1 LHRPPAVVLIA
12 GLLSGI
18 VGIAV
23 LVGWA
28 FDLQPM
34 KSVWPGFVS
43 MKVNTGLAF
52 LLCGVSL
59 TAWTTPSRRATSTAM
74 VRGAALGA
82 MLIGGASLLEY
93 LFDCNFGID
102 EFFVAD
108 HDPLRNPLFPGRPA
122 FWTAANFLLLGLAL
136 LLVPSNKKMSLWI
149 APSLGLAVSS
159 VAALTLLGYLY
170 GTPSLGDIP
179 YFSSMTVHTAATF
192 LLLGVGVLYARPN
205 FRIMAPL
212 RSQSVGGI
220 IARRL
225 IPAVIALRIGVAWLV
240 LLGRHFNIYDTKI
253 AFALIVFLNVSVFL
267 CVVWSVSRAL
277 NRWDEDRLAADATS
291 KETLKQSEI
300 RLRLAQQAASIG
312 TFEWN
317 VKTGVNVWTAEMEAM
332 YGLAPG
338 EFGRTQRAWEQLVHV
353 EDRARTLAVVEQAL
367 TTFEPQEGE
376 WRVVWPDGSI
386 HWIVGRFQAFTD
398 ADNTLHRVFGANID
412 ITARKLMEE
421 SLRESEARAR
431 AVLNA
436 AVDAIITID
445 QLGTIQSV
453 NQATERLFGYT
464 EGELVGKNVRIL
476 MPPPYEDEHD
486 EYLRHYLA
494 TGEKRIIGIGREVL
508 ARRKDGSVFP
518 VDLAVSEVNLVG
530 RRLFTGIVRDL
541 TEHKLAEKK
550 LDAHR
555 DELAHVLRLNTM
567 GEMAGGL
574 AHEINQP
581 LSAIRNYASGVMR
594 RLGAGDCGRS
604 ELIEVAQ
611 LIADESERASTIIQS
626 LKHFVKKG
634 VPDQRLLDINALVR
648 NAMSIMAI
656 EAERRSVAM
665 TARCALK
672 MPPINGDSIQLE
684 QVVINLLLNAV
695 EAMENC
701 AGTKRLLV
709 EIGTVDA
716 DALVSVSD
724 NGPGLPADYSENI
737 FKAFF
742 TTKAD
747 GLGMGLAISRSI
759 VEAHNGRLWAE
770 PNSDGGATFRIA
782 LPLHQEQ
789 VNGDSSNRLYR

>member
-1 LHRPPAVVLIA
+1 
-12 GLLSGI
+12 
-18 VGIAV
+18 
-23 LVGWA
+23 
-28 FDLQPM
+28 
-34 KSVWPGFVS
+34 
-43 MKVNTGLAF
+43 
-52 LLCGVSL
+52 
-59 TAWTTPSRRATSTAM
+59 
-74 VRGAALGA
+74 
-82 MLIGGASLLEY
+82 
-93 LFDCNFGID
+93 
-102 EFFVAD
+102 
-108 HDPLRNPLFPGRPA
+108 
-122 FWTAANFLLLGLAL
+122 
-136 LLVPSNKKMSLWI
+136 
-149 APSLGLAVSS
+149 
-159 VAALTLLGYLY
+159 
-170 GTPSLGDIP
+170 
-179 YFSSMTVHTAATF
+179 
-192 LLLGVGVLYARPN
+192 
-205 FRIMAPL
+205 MAPL

-240 LLGRHFNIYDTKI
+240 LLGRHFNNYDTKI
-253 AFALIVFLNVSVFL
+253 AFALIVFLNITVFL

-277 NRWDEDRLAADATS
+277 NRWDEDRRAADAAS

-317 VKTGVNVWTAEMEAM
+317 VQTDLAIRTPELEAM

-338 EFGRTQRAWEQLVHV
+338 EFERTHSAWEQLIHV
-353 EDRARTLAVVEQAL
+353 EDRTRTIRVVEQAL
-367 TTFEPQEGE
+367 ATFEPQESE
-376 WRVVWPDGSI
+376 WRVVWPDGSV
-386 HWIVGRFQAFTD
+386 HWIVGRFQAFKD
-398 ADNTLHRVFGANID
+398 ADGKLHRLVGANID
-412 ITARKLMEE
+412 ITTRKVMEE

-445 QLGTIQSV
+445 HLGIIESA

-464 EGELVGKNVRIL
+464 EAEHVGENVRIL

-494 TGEKRIIGIGREVL
+494 TGEKRIIGIGREVQ

-550 LDAHR
+550 LGAHR

-648 NAMSIMAI
+648 NAMGIMAI

-665 TARCALK
+665 TARCALN
-672 MPPINGDSIQLE
+672 MPRINGDAIQLE
-684 QVVINLLLNAV
+684 QVVINLLLNGI

>member
-1 LHRPPAVVLIA
+1 M
-12 GLLSGI
+12 G
-18 VGIAV
+18 
-23 LVGWA
+23 
-28 FDLQPM
+28 
-34 KSVWPGFVS
+34 
-43 MKVNTGLAF
+43 
-52 LLCGVSL
+52 
-59 TAWTTPSRRATSTAM
+59 
-74 VRGAALGA
+74 
-82 MLIGGASLLEY
+82 
-93 LFDCNFGID
+93 
-102 EFFVAD
+102 
-108 HDPLRNPLFPGRPA
+108 
-122 FWTAANFLLLGLAL
+122 
-136 LLVPSNKKMSLWI
+136 
-149 APSLGLAVSS
+149 
-159 VAALTLLGYLY
+159 
-170 GTPSLGDIP
+170 
-179 YFSSMTVHTAATF
+179 
-192 LLLGVGVLYARPN
+192 
-205 FRIMAPL
+205 
-212 RSQSVGGI
+212 
-220 IARRL
+220 
-225 IPAVIALRIGVAWLV
+225 
-240 LLGRHFNIYDTKI
+240 
-253 AFALIVFLNVSVFL
+253 
-267 CVVWSVSRAL
+267 
-277 NRWDEDRLAADATS
+277 
-291 KETLKQSEI
+291 
-300 RLRLAQQAASIG
+300 
-312 TFEWN
+312 
-317 VKTGVNVWTAEMEAM
+317 
-332 YGLAPG
+332 
-338 EFGRTQRAWEQLVHV
+338 
-353 EDRARTLAVVEQAL
+353 VVEQAL
-367 TTFEPQEGE
+367 ATFEPQEGE
-376 WRVVWPDGSI
+376 WRVVWPDGSV
-386 HWIVGRFQAFTD
+386 HWIVGRFQAFKD
-398 ADNTLHRVFGANID
+398 ADGKLHRLVGANID
-412 ITARKLMEE
+412 ITARKVMEE
-421 SLRESEARAR
+421 SLRESEARAH

-445 QLGTIQSV
+445 HLGVIESV

-464 EGELVGKNVRIL
+464 EVELVGENVRIL

-494 TGEKRIIGIGREVL
+494 TGEKRIIGIGREVQ

-550 LDAHR
+550 LGAHR

-611 LIADESERASTIIQS
+611 LIADESQRASTIIQS

-634 VPDQRLLDINALVR
+634 VPDQRLLDINSLVR
-648 NAMSIMAI
+648 NAMGIMAT

-665 TARCALK
+665 TARCALN
-672 MPPINGDSIQLE
+672 MPPINGDAIQLE
-684 QVVINLLLNAV
+684 QVVINLLLNGI

-770 PNSDGGATFRIA
+770 PNSYGGATFRIA
-782 LPLHQEQ
+782 LPLHQEH
-789 VNGDSSNRLYR
+789 VNGDSSNRLHR